1 MDTANTLPH
10 LNALLN
16 AITIVLLIAA
26 WRLIR
31 QGRVAAHRATMLGA
45 IGVSAVFLASYL
57 VYHFSAPIFVFRGEG
72 IVRPVYYAFLISH
85 VVLAAIA
92 TPMILATAWR
102 GLRYGDARHRVLAR
116 WTWPLWMYVSASG
129 VLVYVLL
136 YHIYV

>member
-31 QGRVAAHRATMLGA
+31 RGRVAAHRATMLGA